1 MPGARDQFDPLGAAY
16 AASKSHAT
24 GRTLQM
30 VVDRAAANPGELCC
44 DVGTGTG
51 HMALAMAD
59 RVLRVYATDLSA
71 GMMRAGRALAAER
84 TIANVRWLQGAA
96 DRLPLPTAAVDV
108 LVSRTAAHHFPDLA
122 AACREWARIVR
133 RGGRCVMTDQAGFD
147 DPALQAFAHALEV
160 LHDPTHVRA
169 YTGAEW
175 TAALTAAGF
184 RVQRVE
190 GGLAERLTELPSGTV
205 VDDWVRRSGTA
216 PGAAAEI
223 RERLENA
230 PGPVTEALQIRG
242 HGPELRFNIYKLVI
256 TARRS

>member
-1 MPGARDQFDPLGAAY
+1 MAGAREQFESLGAAY

-30 VVDRAAANPGELCC
+30 VVDRAATNPGDLCC

-51 HMALAMAD
+51 HMALAMAE
-59 RVLRVYATDLSA
+59 RVLRVYATDVAA

-84 TIANVRWLQGAA
+84 GIPNVRWLQGAA
-96 DRLPLPTAAVDV
+96 DRLPLPDAAVDV
-108 LVSRTAAHHFPDLA
+108 VVSRTAAHHFPSLP

-133 RGGRCVMTDQAGFD
+133 RGGRCVVTDQAGFD
-147 DPALQAFAHALEV
+147 DPALQAFVHALEV
-160 LHDPTHVRA
+160 LHDRTHVRA

-184 RVQRVE
+184 AVQRVE
-190 GGLAERLTELPSGTV
+190 GGLTERLTELASGTV
-205 VDDWVRRSGTA
+205 LDDWTRRSGTPPA
-216 PGAAAEI
+216 DAAEI
-223 RERLENA
+223 RRRLENA

-242 HGPELRFNIYKLVI
+242 HGPDLRFSIYKLVV
-256 TARRS
+256 TARRT